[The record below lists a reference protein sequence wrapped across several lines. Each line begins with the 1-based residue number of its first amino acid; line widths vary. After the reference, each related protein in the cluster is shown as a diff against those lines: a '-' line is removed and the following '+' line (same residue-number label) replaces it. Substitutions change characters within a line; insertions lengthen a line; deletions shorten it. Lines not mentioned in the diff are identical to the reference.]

1 MSTNPQ
7 KQGTLI
13 DNASAV
19 GTVSFKMLQV
29 RVKELSAIN
38 GRASDGALKSDI
50 AQAKRELTGRP
61 EMDPKTE
68 ILESAPESE
77 RWDSLPGSSGQMVPS
92 APSEDEDDEGQSDNT
107 KLVKE
112 GIDEAE
118 HDQMLQASK
127 AGAKEK

>member
-1 MSTNPQ
+1 MITNPQ
-7 KQGTLI
+7 KQGALI
-13 DNASAV
+13 DNANAV
-19 GTVSFKMLQV
+19 GTVSNEMLQA

-38 GRASDGALKSDI
+38 GHASDGTLKSDI
-50 AQAKRELTGRP
+50 AQARRELSGGT

-68 ILESAPESE
+68 LLESAPESE
-77 RWDSLPGSSGQMVPS
+77 RWDALPGSSGNMVPS
-92 APSEDEDDEGQSDNT
+92 APSADEDDEGQSDNT

-127 AGAKEK
+127 AGAKET